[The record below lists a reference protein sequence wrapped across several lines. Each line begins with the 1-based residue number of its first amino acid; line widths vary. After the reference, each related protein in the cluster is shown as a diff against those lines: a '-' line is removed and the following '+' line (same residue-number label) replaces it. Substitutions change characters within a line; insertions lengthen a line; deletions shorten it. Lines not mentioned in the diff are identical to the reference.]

1 MLHGLKGL
9 KQYQDAQE
17 SAGGRQE
24 RESVEWVVWPKPKK
38 PGGAVTLTGRF
49 LNELDDESPN
59 YSADAGLAHIVLEHV
74 GPGPKGY
81 QRRAECTVDEG
92 ECFVDEAR
100 NAFFESVRGSEDPE
114 AWKKN
119 PWRKASARAYLNFA
133 YTNEDGKEVTGV
145 YATPVEGQ
153 NIFQTLLQYADT
165 GSITDKVFKITRSGE
180 GTKTTYTAIVVPNEV
195 PDKAV
200 TDYDL
205 QNLDNA
211 HLKVEYKDQKRFYES
226 APGWVPSAPA
236 AESSSGGSESN
247 NSEAKSTPGW
257 NSW

>member
-1 MLHGLKGL
+1 MLKGLKGL
-9 KQYQDAQE
+9 REYQEAKE
-17 SAGGRQE
+17 ASTGRTE
-24 RESVEWVVWPKPKK
+24 RESVEYVKWPKPKK
-38 PGGAVTLTGRF
+38 PGAPVTITGRF
-49 LNELDDESPN
+49 LNELDDESP
-59 YSADAGLAHIVLEHV
+59 SFREEAGLAHIVLEHV

-92 ECFVDEAR
+92 ECYPDEQIK
-100 NAFFESVRGSEDPE
+100 AFYKSIEGSDDKD

-133 YTNEDGKEVTGV
+133 YEDEDGNEQVGV

-195 PDKAV
+195 PDKDV
-200 TDYDL
+200 TDYTL
-205 QNLDNA
+205 QDLDNA
-211 HLKVEYKDQKRFYES
+211 HLKLPYRDQKRFYES
-226 APGWVPSAPA
+226 APGWVPTSNSSSDSGSEDRSAPKQD
-236 AESSSGGSESN
+236 G
-247 NSEAKSTPGW
+247 PGW